1 MTVEAVHFRVPANV
15 AGSLSRTYVEALGMR
30 TLGALRFGYGE
41 TELVFA
47 DDAPGPHVADDA
59 DLYWKI
65 GVTVADL
72 DAAVAQVR
80 RAGVEVS
87 SPWSLAGIGY
97 LCHLR
102 DPAGLQIELL
112 QRRWEGHAEPNGEH
126 AFESARLAHVSL
138 RVTAGHAART
148 WWRALGLFEL
158 DAMDLPGRAF
168 SLSFHGPVAAV
179 APVGPLRARREW
191 LWSRPETLIEL
202 QHRPG
207 PVRASPGTG
216 LTGLVI
222 DGSWVGAETLTTAA
236 N

>member
-1 MTVEAVHFRVPANV
+1 MTIETVHFRVPPKV
-15 AGSLSRTYVEALGMR
+15 AGLLSHTYVEALGMR
-30 TLGALRFGYGE
+30 ALGALRFGYGAA
-41 TELVFA
+41 ELVFA
-47 DDAPGPHVADDA
+47 DDAPGPYVTDDA
-59 DLYWKI
+59 DVYWKI
-65 GVTVADL
+65 GVTVPDL
-72 DAAVAQVR
+72 DAAVAKVR

-112 QRRWEGHAEPNGEH
+112 QRRWEGHAQPSCGNPFG
-126 AFESARLAHVSL
+126 SAHLAHVSL
-138 RVTAGHAART
+138 RVATDHAAWS
-148 WWRALGLFEL
+148 WWRAQRLFEL
-158 DAMDLPGRAF
+158 DAMDVPGRAF
-168 SLSFHGPVAAV
+168 SLSFLGPVAVTVPA
-179 APVGPLRARREW
+179 GPLRARREW

-207 PVRASPGTG
+207 PVRASPGAG

-222 DGSWVGAETLTTAA
+222 DGSWVGAETLARAA

>member
-1 MTVEAVHFRVPANV
+1 MTVEAVHFRVPPKV

-30 TLGALRFGYGE
+30 ALGALRFGYGGV
-41 TELVFA
+41 ELVFA
-47 DDAPGPHVADDA
+47 DDAPGPYVTDDA
-59 DLYWKI
+59 EVYWKI
-65 GVTVADL
+65 GVTVPDL
-72 DAAVAQVR
+72 HAAVAQVR

-87 SPWSLAGIGY
+87 SPWSLPDIGF

-112 QRRWEGHAEPNGEH
+112 QRRWEGHAEPSREH
-126 AFESARLAHVSL
+126 AFGSARVAHVSL
-138 RVTAGHAART
+138 RVATDHAARS
-148 WWRALGLFEL
+148 WWRAQRLFEL
-158 DAMDLPGRAF
+158 DAMNVPGRTF
-168 SLSFHGPVAAV
+168 SLSFHGPAAAA

-207 PVRASPGTG
+207 PVRASPGAG

-222 DGSWVGAETLTTAA
+222 DGSWVGAETLARAA